1 MIWLNKEKR
10 KNKIKGIIFD
20 LDGVLVKS
28 HLDFRLIS
36 REIFGSQEKKPILEG
51 INNIKNQEK
60 RAQAWKILEKHE
72 KKAALNC
79 TLTSGI
85 TELFKFLEQRGIK
98 RSIVTRNSKKSI
110 CIILNRFKLSF
121 NGIVSREDA
130 PPKPAKEPVLLAC
143 RKMEISPKETIFLGD
158 YEFDMISGRKAGVI
172 TALLRSNNQSFSENA
187 DVVVDSISEFTK
199 LVRNYLATDLP

>member
-1 MIWLNKEKR
+1 LLWLNKEKR

-28 HLDFRLIS
+28 HLDFHLIS

-51 INNIKNQEK
+51 INSIKDPEK
-60 RAQAWKILEKHE
+60 KARAWEILEKYE

-121 NGIVSREDA
+121 NGIITREDA

-143 RKMEISPKETIFLGD
+143 KKMEILPKEAIFLGD
-158 YEFDMISGRKAGVI
+158 YEFDMISGRKAEVMSV
-172 TALLRSNNQSFSENA
+172 LLRSDNQSFSENA
-187 DVVVDSISEFTK
+187 DVIVDSILEFTK
-199 LVRNYLATDLP
+199 LVRDYLATNLP